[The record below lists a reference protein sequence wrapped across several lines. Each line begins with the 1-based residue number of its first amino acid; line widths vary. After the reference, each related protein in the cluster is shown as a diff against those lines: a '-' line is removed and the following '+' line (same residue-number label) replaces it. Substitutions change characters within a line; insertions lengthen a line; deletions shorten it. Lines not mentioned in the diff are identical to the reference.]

1 MDNNLFQFVLTA
13 FVMLVVVV
21 NPIIIAPIF
30 VGVTKAVD
38 AAARRSILRRA
49 IIIAFCV
56 ALFFLLVG
64 RLFLSYLG
72 VSIYSFAISGGI
84 LLFVIAFPMLLG
96 QNSSVHTPES
106 DNIDPKDIPA
116 APEGDDVAIFPMAFP
131 MLAGPGTIATVLVLA
146 AQANNDPKLLGSLIA
161 SLAVV
166 YLVSWLILSM
176 SERIITKLGD
186 NKMNIITR
194 ILGLILAAL
203 AVQYVLNGFTGY
215 YNFLMNQK

>member
-1 MDNNLFQFVLTA
+1 MDENLFQFGLTA
-13 FVMLVVVV
+13 FVMLIVVV
-21 NPIIIAPIF
+21 NPIMVSPIF
-30 VGVTKAVD
+30 VAVTKGINANE
-38 AAARRSILRRA
+38 RRSILTRG
-49 IIIAFCV
+49 ILIAFCV

-96 QNSSVHTPES
+96 HSSSVQTPDS
-106 DNIDPKDIPA
+106 DDATRETPA
-116 APEGDDVAIFPMAFP
+116 TAKGDDAAIFPMAFP

-146 AQANNDPKLLGSLIA
+146 SQANNDPKLLGALVVSLV
-161 SLAVV
+161 VV
-166 YLVSWLILSM
+166 YLVSWATLSM
-176 SERIITKLGD
+176 SERIIIKLGD

-215 YNFLMNQK
+215 YNFIINQK